1 MIPLIPASVLYAV
14 SAFTTTP
21 LPSEGSYRSLV
32 GASQAAIAEGRYA
45 DAIKAIDAAQSK
57 LESPAPELVYNR
69 AVANYR
75 LGDWSAAA
83 SDFTKAIELSDDPG
97 LLSDSVYNLGNVTH
111 NEVLESLQ
119 EGDAQDAQQAIDQL
133 EIAQEA
139 LGGAL
144 DHYRSAIRTRNDDED
159 ARANAEL
166 TWNLMNQLQQMQEQ
180 LEEQQEQQQQDQ
192 QQQDQQQQQQDQQQQ
207 DQQQQDQQQQQQQ
220 DQQQQDQQQDQ
231 QDEQQ
236 KLEDAM
242 DKLEKSMEQ
251 LEQAIDQR
259 EQQLE
264 QDPEDSKAKAELDE
278 LERLKDQM
286 EKMKQELEAGIQQ
299 GQADEDSE
307 EEPEESQE
315 TDGRNADEPMDQS
328 DQNRPET
335 MTRDEAQRLLQAVR
349 DKERLR
355 RLEQIQ
361 REREG
366 TPATGKDW

>member
-1 MIPLIPASVLYAV
+1 M
-14 SAFTTTP
+14 
-21 LPSEGSYRSLV
+21 
-32 GASQAAIAEGRYA
+32 
-45 DAIKAIDAAQSK
+45 
-57 LESPAPELVYNR
+57 
-69 AVANYR
+69 
-75 LGDWSAAA
+75 
-83 SDFTKAIELSDDPG
+83 
-97 LLSDSVYNLGNVTH
+97 
-111 NEVLESLQ
+111 
-119 EGDAQDAQQAIDQL
+119 
-133 EIAQEA
+133 
-139 LGGAL
+139 
-144 DHYRSAIRTRNDDED
+144 
-159 ARANAEL
+159 
-166 TWNLMNQLQQMQEQ
+166 
-180 LEEQQEQQQQDQ
+180 
-192 QQQDQQQQQQDQQQQ
+192 
-207 DQQQQDQQQQQQQ
+207 
-220 DQQQQDQQQDQ
+220 
-231 QDEQQ
+231 
-236 KLEDAM
+236 
-242 DKLEKSMEQ
+242 
-251 LEQAIDQR
+251 
-259 EQQLE
+259 E